1 MKFLNWHLWKFE
13 IFGIGSKFAI
23 WEMNEKVK
31 TVIANN
37 LFGPIV
43 YYLIF
48 KIRGHPTWTIVIL
61 VTVSIIRHQ
70 HCVHGLWSYTCTYTC
85 THVSNEQNIFISRD
99 ISIVSQ
105 NCLHV
110 MGNGNILLTWADD
123 FPVKT
128 SIEMASNLKELYP
141 NSWTES
147 TPITD
152 ENGLHRY
159 EYVHKI
165 SKNWSSIQWNE
176 APFEMKSTGIWSH
189 VLDTRWQWCKWHR
202 YVVDEKSM
210 LVTFFCMLV

>member
-1 MKFLNWHLWKFE
+1 MDHSY
-13 IFGIGSKFAI
+13 FGDGLYNPSPALCT
-23 WEMNEKVK
+23 W
-31 TVIANN
+31 TVI
-37 LFGPIV
+37 V
-43 YYLIF
+43 YMY
-48 KIRGHPTWTIVIL
+48 VYM
-61 VTVSIIRHQ
+61 
-70 HCVHGLWSYTCTYTC
+70 YTCIERTKYLYFKGHFNCIT
-85 THVSNEQNIFISRD
+85 ELLARDGKWKYFINLS
-99 ISIVSQ
+99 
-105 NCLHV
+105 
-110 MGNGNILLTWADD
+110 ADD

-189 VLDTRWQWCKWHR
+189 VLDTRWQ
-202 YVVDEKSM
+202 
-210 LVTFFCMLV
+210 